1 MIEIMEEQTIM
12 SAENI
17 TPLQEVVESLPNDVK
32 VHFEAIKDAI
42 FIAINKE
49 WNEIEFNNLIR
60 LIDFIFDTSPT
71 RFVNNWVDNDAW
83 KNLWSL
89 KVLSLAL
96 LLWVNTDQALK
107 MFGEHWESVQK
118 NPDWNDHPNIRE
130 LDGGWIEWV
139 KIYGVPFSEKKS

>member
-49 WNEIEFNNLIR
+49 
-60 LIDFIFDTSPT
+60 
-71 RFVNNWVDNDAW
+71 
-83 KNLWSL
+83 
-89 KVLSLAL
+89 
-96 LLWVNTDQALK
+96 
-107 MFGEHWESVQK
+107 
-118 NPDWNDHPNIRE
+118 
-130 LDGGWIEWV
+130 
-139 KIYGVPFSEKKS
+139 

>member
-1 MIEIMEEQTIM
+1 MIEIMEEHTII
-12 SAENI
+12 SDANI
-17 TPLQEVVESLPNDVK
+17 TPLQEVVESLPDDVK
-32 VHFEAIKDAI
+32 IHFEAIKDAI

-49 WNEIEFNNLIR
+49 WNEIKFDNLIR

-96 LLWVNTDQALK
+96 LLWLNTDQALK

-118 NPDWNDHPNIRE
+118 NPDWDNHQNIRQ
-130 LDGGWIEWV
+130 LDEFWLEGI
-139 KIYGVPFSEKKS
+139 KIYGIPFSKKKS